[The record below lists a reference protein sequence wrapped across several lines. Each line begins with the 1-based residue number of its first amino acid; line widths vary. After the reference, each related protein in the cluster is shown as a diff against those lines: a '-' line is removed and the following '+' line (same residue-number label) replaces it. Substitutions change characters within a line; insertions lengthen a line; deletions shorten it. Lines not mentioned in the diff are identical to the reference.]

1 MTDAE
6 NPRSASFAA
15 DLASSLTAPSSPG
28 RMASYVLRTRSRT
41 GLDVMARAASG
52 GTLDA
57 AEILETVQDG
67 GRLPARASAPWVRHL
82 ARVLALLTPET
93 ARRATPLF
101 EAAGELEGFRSFEA
115 ENADVFAQVLL
126 RTHQLERLDGLLDR
140 LPLTPA
146 VRRSVRSDRLN
157 PFLTG
162 TGALETWL
170 GAFNEMFATDGL
182 EHVELVD
189 PTAGTPF
196 ERLRS
201 SAPATRPAGEL
212 VSVVMPVYRPDNGIL
227 TAVRSVLGQTWTN
240 VEMIVVDDASPPEFD
255 DVFTQVAELDPR
267 VRVVHLAAN
276 GGTYRARNRGLA
288 EARGTFVTFQ
298 DADDWSHP
306 RRIER
311 QVAPLVADPALLA
324 TRSRAVRAYPDLS
337 LTYPG
342 YSPERLNASSLLFRR
357 EPVLQRLGGFDAVRK
372 SADIEFPQR
381 LRAVVRDSLLDM
393 DGAPLAVVQLRH
405 DSLSRAD
412 ATPGWIRWSRIA
424 YRDAYQQWHKSIR
437 SGRASAMI
445 GPTRPF
451 PLPESTWAPDRR
463 EPEPQRFDVVVVN
476 DWRARRP
483 GLRRRLNELTL
494 MQQSGLRVAVAHV
507 ETPLPLVTRR
517 APLAPALQRLL
528 NAGTVPLVH
537 LSQVVTAR
545 LLYVAHPDVA
555 QFLPASAEL
564 DAEAV
569 VVELTTADD
578 PVPGTDP
585 MPRAT
590 VADCQA
596 QVQRVFGRTAQWL
609 ARDDAA
615 HARLAAVD
623 GGLLVPVRPPLAVA
637 SPHLRTV
644 RRPAGRRP
652 VVGTQPVELLAE
664 SLGTWDAVLAAFP
677 DDDALDVR
685 HRGDLRAARQSLGR
699 RRLPPN
705 WLVYAPAEVTV
716 RDYLAQLDVLVLP
729 LAGPLPLSARQ
740 SVVEAM
746 AAGCPVVLD
755 PSTAHEFGEAA
766 LYATPEACVDTVT
779 RLCASPDVLAE
790 QVRRG
795 REHAERLHRAFR
807 TELDRLV
814 DVASTVTTPSQPGA
828 QSEGN
833 SSGESA

>member
-1 MTDAE
+1 MTDADH
-6 NPRSASFAA
+6 PGFSFATE
-15 DLASSLTAPSSPG
+15 LASSLNAPSSPG
-28 RMASYVLRTRSRT
+28 RMAAYVLRTRSRV
-41 GLDVMARAASG
+41 GLDVMARAASDGAMDAATILGTAEDGRPLPG
-52 GTLDA
+52 GT
-57 AEILETVQDG
+57 
-67 GRLPARASAPWVRHL
+67 SAPWVRHL

-93 ARRATPLF
+93 ARSATALF
-101 EAAGELEGFRSFEA
+101 EAAADLEGLEDFEV

-126 RTHQLERLDGLLDR
+126 RTHQLDRLDELLDH
-140 LPLTPA
+140 LPLSPA

-162 TGALETWL
+162 GGTVEAWL
-170 GAFNEMFATDGL
+170 GAFNEMFTADGL
-182 EHVELVD
+182 EPVELAD

-201 SAPATRPAGEL
+201 LAPALRYEGEL

-227 TAVRSVLGQTWTN
+227 TAVRSVLAQTWTN

-255 DVFTQVAELDPR
+255 DVLAQVAGLDDR
-267 VRVVHLAAN
+267 VRVVHLPEN
-276 GGTYRARNRGLA
+276 GGTYQARNRGLA

-357 EPVLQRLGGFDAVRK
+357 TSVLQRLGGFDAVRK

-424 YRDAYQQWHKSIR
+424 YRNAYQQWHKSIR
-437 SGRASAMI
+437 SGRASATL

-451 PLPESTWAPDRR
+451 PLPETSWAPERR
-463 EPEPQRFDVVVVN
+463 EVEPQRVDVVVVN

-507 ETPLPLVTRR
+507 ETPLPLATRR

-537 LSQVVTAR
+537 LSQDVAAR

-555 QFLPASAEL
+555 QFLPDTAEL
-564 DAEAV
+564 GAEAV
-569 VVELTTADD
+569 VVELATADD
-578 PVPGTDP
+578 PVPDLDP
-585 MPRAT
+585 TPRPT
-590 VADCQA
+590 VAECQA
-596 QVQRVFGRTAQWL
+596 QVQRTFGLTAQWL

-615 HARLAAVD
+615 HAELTAVD
-623 GGLLVPVRPPLAVA
+623 GAALVPVRPPLAVA
-637 SPHLRTV
+637 SPHLRAS

-652 VVGTQPVELLAE
+652 VVGAQPVELLAE
-664 SLGTWDAVLAAFP
+664 SLGTWDAVLEAFP

-685 HRGDLRAARQSLGR
+685 HRGDARAVQRSLGKR
-699 RRLPPN
+699 TLPPN

-729 LAGPLPLSARQ
+729 LPAPLPLSARQ

-755 PSTAHEFGEAA
+755 PSTAHEFGDAA
-766 LYATPEACVDTVT
+766 LYATPEECVRTVEG
-779 RLCASPDVLAE
+779 LYASPDVQAG
-790 QVRRG
+790 QIRRG
-795 REHAERLHRAFR
+795 REHADRLHGTFR
-807 TELDRLV
+807 TELDRLI
-814 DVASTVTTPSQPGA
+814 DVSSTGTVPSRPGTH
-828 QSEGN
+828 
-833 SSGESA
+833 SGGTSRGEHT